1 MSDQIMY
8 NPAPRGNNATRKQ
21 MKALFD
27 RVDHLE
33 KRMEKLEKK
42 KTVRATKQEPKQEPK
57 QEEKEA
63 E

>member
-27 RVDHLE
+27 RVDSLE
-33 KRMEKLEKK
+33 KRIEKLEKK
-42 KTVRATKQEPKQEPK
+42 KPGRPPKQEAP
-57 QEEKEA
+57 QENDA
-63 E
+63 

>member
-27 RVDHLE
+27 RVDSLE

-42 KTVRATKQEPKQEPK
+42 KTTRSPKQETQ
-57 QEEKEA
+57 QENDA
-63 E
+63 

>member
-27 RVDHLE
+27 RVDSLE
-33 KRMEKLEKK
+33 KRMEKMEKK
-42 KTVRATKQEPKQEPK
+42 KAVRSPKQET
-57 QEEKEA
+57 QHEAKEA